1 MPDTDTIL
9 TDTLSLPFYLQTDA
23 YNVPTDVE
31 VNTGIPLDSIFRPYE
46 AADTVYR
53 QTMFIG
59 HKLAP
64 SHKELQQRSDT
75 VAPGW
80 LFAVIVLLCA
90 SLCLYYRVHK
100 LKISE
105 ISKSL
110 FDSHA
115 ASRTVRGNLQGAT
128 LLPIALLLCSALA
141 VAIWWV
147 AMRHTA
153 PWVCFVLAPALT
165 LGYMLRN
172 ALLSGLATIFD
183 RNDTMTAYINGNYIY
198 HLLLATVVTP
208 LLFLLVYLPGAT
220 QIIIGVIA
228 GLTALTFVLR
238 FLRGCKLFLTFS
250 KGFSF
255 FLFYYLCTVELIPLL
270 VALKWIISQ

>member
-1 MPDTDTIL
+1 MPEADTIL
-9 TDTLSLPFYLQTDA
+9 TDTLALPFYQQTAA

-31 VNTGIPLDSIFRPYE
+31 VNIGIPLDSIFRPCD
-46 AADTVYR
+46 APDTVYR

-64 SHKELQQRSDT
+64 SHNDLQQRPDT
-75 VAPGW
+75 AAPVW

-105 ISKSL
+105 IAKSL
-110 FDSHA
+110 LDSHA
-115 ASRTVRGNLQGAT
+115 ASRTLRGNLQGAT
-128 LLPIALLLCSALA
+128 LLPIALLLCSAVA
-141 VAIWWV
+141 VATWWM
-147 AMRHTA
+147 ALQHTA
-153 PWVCFVLAPALT
+153 PWVCFALIPALT
-165 LGYMLRN
+165 VGYLLRN
-172 ALLSGLATIFD
+172 ALLSGLASVFD
-183 RNDTMTAYINGNYIY
+183 RNETMTTYINGNYVY
-198 HLLLATVVTP
+198 HLMLSTVVTP
-208 LLFLLVYLPGAT
+208 MLFLLIYLPGAA
-220 QIIIGVIA
+220 QIIITIIA
-228 GLTALTFVLR
+228 IMTALTFILR